1 MEPFQPPVEAV
12 FLDVGGV
19 FHLPRH
25 EPVLGAFRRLGMA
38 VDAALLDQAHYAGVA
53 ALSRWPEGDSLERE
67 VRIWRTFLEAY
78 ARELEVPPERLE
90 EAMDELEAAFATPG
104 MWSRHVPGSLDAL
117 RDLAATGVALA
128 IVSNSDGTLEA
139 RLAAEG
145 VCQVGPGAGVPVAVV
160 VDSGA
165 VGVAKPDPAIF
176 RFALEATGVDPGRV
190 VHVGD
195 TVGADVDG
203 ARAAGIQP
211 LHLDPYGFC
220 TDDSHSH
227 LADFAALA
235 PLVAAQGRR
244 PGPGEHGSSTPPPL
258 G

>member
-1 MEPFQPPVEAV
+1 MPPVEAV

-19 FHLPRH
+19 FHLPVH
-25 EPVLGAFRRLGMA
+25 QPVLDAFRRLGID
-38 VDAALLDQAHYAGVA
+38 VDPDLLDRAHYAGVA
-53 ALSRWPEGDSLERE
+53 ALAPWPGGEGDERE
-67 VRIWRTFLEAY
+67 LRIWTSFFSAY
-78 ARELEVPPERLE
+78 ALELGVAPERLG
-90 EAMDELEAAFATPG
+90 EAMDALDAAFATPG
-104 MWSRHVPGSLDAL
+104 IWSRHVAGSLDDL

-176 RFALEATGVDPGRV
+176 TFALEATGVDPARA

-195 TVGADVDG
+195 SVGADVDG
-203 ARAAGIQP
+203 ARAAGVQP

-220 TDDSHSH
+220 TDESHPH
-227 LADFAALA
+227 LADLATLA
-235 PLVAAQGRR
+235 PLFRDAAL
-244 PGPGEHGSSTPPPL
+244 PIPPPL